1 MLPSSRATMGPEIT
15 IGGCRAPCWNNAGRS
30 GYFYSSRA
38 LGRTPRSPRGA
49 GEERPAD
56 APPSALRETEEGPV
70 SRPAAPGSL
79 SRSAHCQIAKQSGS
93 PTPSQGEEGGMGEAG
108 ILFCLRASPP
118 PSTAPEGLAAG
129 AGARGRP
136 ACPARL
142 PWSLATVTWPG
153 RTSFRPRGITGL
165 ESSRV
170 GGVGPWAPA
179 TCVPTLGAIDP
190 AVLS

>member
-38 LGRTPRSPRGA
+38 LGRTPRRPRGA

-79 SRSAHCQIAKQSGS
+79 FSVCSLPDSKTIGVPHPEPGRGRRRGGSGDS
-93 PTPSQGEEGGMGEAG
+93 V
-108 ILFCLRASPP
+108 CLRASPP
-118 PSTAPEGLAAG
+118 PSTAPRGPGCRGQGQGQASVPSSPPLVLGSCHLA
-129 AGARGRP
+129 RP
-136 ACPARL
+136 DLLQA
-142 PWSLATVTWPG
+142 
-153 RTSFRPRGITGL
+153 PRYP
-165 ESSRV
+165 RV
-170 GGVGPWAPA
+170 GKQQSWGVPLGPSYLRTYSGSQRP
-179 TCVPTLGAIDP
+179 
-190 AVLS
+190 SRS